1 MPHPPSAPDMPE
13 LQARTL
19 QRTYHRSLAL
29 VLGGLAVALLLGSWS
44 LYSRQKAAL
53 TWALSAQGEQLQL
66 ALNDSLDAARLHAMA
81 MRQSAERNLRQ
92 PLFNDSSLAE
102 RLERRNL
109 APLRDAPWDRMP
121 QDLAKDM
128 GAVHIHPAAGGD
140 YRRELNAPLG
150 ALGQAVAAH
159 SQQQRLAWSYFYDA
173 QKRWRWV
180 YPAQARDEVLTATA
194 QTDMAAAL
202 SVLWNASGTAPIE
215 AAGPS
220 RNPHKVPVWTAMHLD
235 PFKKA
240 EVITA
245 LAPVYQGETYI
256 GVMGVDLTVA
266 TLLGVLQQHPLSMGQ
281 AWIID
286 TEGQVLASSDSKA
299 GTPPSG
305 PYTTE
310 AGWLRYALRG
320 SPFSLVIYAPSGLV
334 SHHALAKL
342 MPMLVTGLLGL
353 LATAGTALWLSRKFA
368 LPALQLADYVQNTE
382 GPHIKR
388 PPKAPALWTPWFE
401 RAAAAALDRRDQLM
415 HHHQRSSQLEKQLV
429 QLEAQLRARDSH
441 TSALRTE

>member
-1 MPHPPSAPDMPE
+1 MPNTAPAPE
-13 LQARTL
+13 APALNAQGLTRKHHL
-19 QRTYHRSLAL
+19 SLVL
-29 VLGGLAVALLLGSWS
+29 VLGGLALVLLLGSWS

-66 ALNDSLDAARLHAMA
+66 ALNDTLDAARLHAMG

-128 GAVHIHPAAGGD
+128 GAVHTNPAASGD

-159 SQQQRLAWSYFYDA
+159 AQQQRLAWSYFFDA

-180 YPAQARDEVLTATA
+180 YPAQARDEVLIATGKA
-194 QTDMAAAL
+194 DMGAAL
-202 SVLWNASGTAPIE
+202 PVLWDAAGLD
-215 AAGPS
+215 AAGPA
-220 RNPHKVPVWTAMHLD
+220 RNPQKEPVWSAPHTD
-235 PFKKA
+235 PFKK
-240 EVITA
+240 ITVVSA
-245 LAPVYQGETYI
+245 LAPVYVGEAFVGAMGTDLSLEAL
-256 GVMGVDLTVA
+256 GTVM
-266 TLLGVLQQHPLSMGQ
+266 QQRPLAMGQ
-281 AWIID
+281 AWVID
-286 TEGQVLASSDSKA
+286 KEGRVLASSDTKA

-320 SPFSLVIYAPSGLV
+320 SPFSLVIYAPDGV
-334 SHHALAKL
+334 VASHTLGKL

-353 LATAGTALWLSRKFA
+353 LAAAGTALWLSRQFT
-368 LPALQLADYVQNTE
+368 LPALQLADYVQNAE
-382 GPHIKR
+382 GPNIKR
-388 PPKAPALWTPWFE
+388 PPKVPALWKPWFD
-401 RAAAAALDRRDQLM
+401 RAARAALDRRDQVM
-415 HHHQRSSQLEKQLV
+415 HHHQRSSQLEKQII
-429 QLEAQLRARDSH
+429 QLEAQVRARDNKGQQPHS
-441 TSALRTE
+441 E